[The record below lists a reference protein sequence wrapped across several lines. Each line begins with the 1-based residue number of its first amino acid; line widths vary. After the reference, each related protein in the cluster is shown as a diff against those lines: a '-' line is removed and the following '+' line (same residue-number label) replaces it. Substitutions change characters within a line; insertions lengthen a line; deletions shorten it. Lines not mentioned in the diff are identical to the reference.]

1 MGNVT
6 SVMTANPACCTA
18 ETPLREV
25 ARMMIDNDCGEI
37 PVVDG
42 QGMPVGVVTDRDIT
56 VRTVAQGLNP
66 LDKKARDVMSSPC
79 HTVDEDCSLGDCCE
93 RMESLQLRRMLVV
106 DGNGRLCGIVA
117 LADVALHAGKKDTGA
132 LVQDVSKPG
141 LRREPVNV

>member
-1 MGNVT
+1 MKL
-6 SVMTANPACCTA
+6 SEVMTSKPACCTPD
-18 ETPLREV
+18 TPLQEV
-25 ARMMIDNDCGEI
+25 AHLMVAHDCGEI
-37 PVVDG
+37 PVCDAKG
-42 QGMPVGVVTDRDIT
+42 QPVGVVTDRDIT

>member
-1 MGNVT
+1 MANVT

-56 VRTVAQGLNP
+56 VRIVAEG
-66 LDKKARDVMSSPC
+66 RDTMNASAADAMSAPVK
-79 HTVDEDCSLGDCCE
+79 TLREDASLKDATAL
-93 RMESLQLRRMLVV
+93 MESAKIRRVPVV
-106 DGNGRLCGIVA
+106 GADGKLSGIVS
-117 LADVALHAGKKDTGA
+117 LADIALSGKDRQTAEVVKE
-132 LVQDVSKPG
+132 VSEPG
-141 LRREPVNV
+141 KGTKQ

>member
-1 MGNVT
+1 MKL
-6 SVMTANPACCTA
+6 SEVMTSRPACCTPD
-18 ETPLREV
+18 TPLQEV
-25 ARMMIDNDCGEI
+25 AHLMVAHDCGEI
-37 PVVDG
+37 PVCDAKG
-42 QGMPVGVVTDRDIT
+42 QPVGVVTDRDIT

-66 LDKKARDVMSSPC
+66 LEKKARDVMSSPC

>member
-1 MGNVT
+1 MKL
-6 SVMTANPACCTA
+6 SEVMTSRPACCTPD
-18 ETPLREV
+18 TPLQEV
-25 ARMMIDNDCGEI
+25 AHLMVAHDCGEI
-37 PVVDG
+37 PVCDAKG
-42 QGMPVGVVTDRDIT
+42 HPVGVVTDRDIT

-66 LDKKARDVMSSPC
+66 LEKKARDVMSSPC

>member
-1 MGNVT
+1 MKL
-6 SVMTANPACCTA
+6 SEVMTSKPACCTPD
-18 ETPLREV
+18 TPLQEV
-25 ARMMIDNDCGEI
+25 AHLMVAHDCGEI
-37 PVVDG
+37 PVCDP
-42 QGMPVGVVTDRDIT
+42 QGKPLGVVTDRDIT
-56 VRTVAQGLNP
+56 VRAVAQGLNP
-66 LDKKARDVMSSPC
+66 LEKKARDVMSSPC

>member
-1 MGNVT
+1 MKL
-6 SVMTANPACCTA
+6 SEVMTSRPACCNPD
-18 ETPLREV
+18 TPLQEV
-25 ARMMIDNDCGEI
+25 AHLMVAHDCGEI
-37 PVVDG
+37 PVCDAKG
-42 QGMPVGVVTDRDIT
+42 QPVGVVTDRDIT